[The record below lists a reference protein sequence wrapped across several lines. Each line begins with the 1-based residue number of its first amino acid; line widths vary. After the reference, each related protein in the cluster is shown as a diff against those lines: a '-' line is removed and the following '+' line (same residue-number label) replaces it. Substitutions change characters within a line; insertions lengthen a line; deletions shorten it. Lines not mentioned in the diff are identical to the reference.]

1 MTMNESQKKI
11 VGYSAIALCV
21 LTIISCIAWFFTIP
35 AYAESFDTEPQ
46 AEPDVIYID
55 SLMEMRVLDGYSAT
69 PFAAPTTNETTVEE
83 PSVNEETAKTEAV
96 EEVAEP
102 EPEKEAVP
110 QILSENEYAIYTAL
124 RNAGLSKAGTAAV
137 MGCMVKESNLRTTA
151 ENPNDGG
158 YGLLQWTYSRKT
170 DLLNWCYSAGLDAS
184 SVEGQVQFF
193 VHELQSK
200 YSKAARY
207 SYPVYETLTSS
218 ESVEDSLAM
227 FFSHMEA
234 GTNVP
239 ISASKIYCGN
249 LTTLNLYQARLNAAY
264 KYFA

>member
-11 VGYSAIALCV
+11 IGYSAIAMCV
-21 LTIISCIAWFFTIP
+21 LTIISCIVWFFSIP
-35 AYAESFDTEPQ
+35 AYADSFTTEP
-46 AEPDVIYID
+46 EPQSEPEVVYID
-55 SLMEMRVLDGYSAT
+55 SLMEMRVLDGYAAT
-69 PFAAPTTNETTVEE
+69 PFSVPATNETAAEE
-83 PSVNEETAKTEAV
+83 ASVSEESAEAEAV
-96 EEVAEP
+96 DEP
-102 EPEKEAVP
+102 EEEAVP
-110 QILSENEYAIYTAL
+110 QNLSENEYAIYTAL

-218 ESVEDSLAM
+218 DSVEDSLAM

-239 ISASKIYCGN
+239 ISASKVYCGN
-249 LTTLNLYQARLNAAY
+249 LTTLNLYQARLSAAY

>member
-21 LTIISCIAWFFTIP
+21 LTIISCIIWFFTIP

-69 PFAAPTTNETTVEE
+69 PFAAPTTNETAAEEASVSEESVEAEAVDEPEEE
-83 PSVNEETAKTEAV
+83 PI
-96 EEVAEP
+96 
-102 EPEKEAVP
+102 P
-110 QILSENEYAIYTAL
+110 QNLSENEYAIYTAL
-124 RNAGLSKAGTAAV
+124 RNVGLSKAGTAAV

-264 KYFA
+264 KFFA

>member
-21 LTIISCIAWFFTIP
+21 LTIISCIVWFFSVP
-35 AYAESFDTEPQ
+35 AYADSFATEP
-46 AEPDVIYID
+46 EPQSEPEVVYID
-55 SLMEMRVLDGYSAT
+55 SLMEIRVLDGYSAT
-69 PFAAPTTNETTVEE
+69 PFTVPATNETAAEEASASEESVEAEAVDEPEEE
-83 PSVNEETAKTEAV
+83 PI
-96 EEVAEP
+96 
-102 EPEKEAVP
+102 P
-110 QILSENEYAIYTAL
+110 QNFSENEYAIYTAL

-170 DLLNWCYSAGLDAS
+170 DLLNWCYSTGLDAS

-218 ESVEDSLAM
+218 DSVEDSLTM

-239 ISASKIYCGN
+239 ISASKVYCGN
-249 LTTLNLYQARLNAAY
+249 LTTLNLYQARLSAAY

>member
-11 VGYSAIALCV
+11 IGYSAIALCV

-35 AYAESFDTEPQ
+35 AYADSFDTEPQ
-46 AEPDVIYID
+46 AEPDVIYVD
-55 SLMEMRVLDGYSAT
+55 SLMEMRVLDGYAAT

-83 PSVNEETAKTEAV
+83 PSSSEETAETEAL
-96 EEVAEP
+96 EGTAEP
-102 EPEKEAVP
+102 EEETIP
-110 QILSENEYAIYTAL
+110 QNLSENEYAIYTAL

-218 ESVEDSLAM
+218 DSVEDSLAM

>member
-1 MTMNESQKKI
+1 
-11 VGYSAIALCV
+11 
-21 LTIISCIAWFFTIP
+21 
-35 AYAESFDTEPQ
+35 
-46 AEPDVIYID
+46 
-55 SLMEMRVLDGYSAT
+55 MEMRVLDGYSAT
-69 PFAAPTTNETTVEE
+69 PFTVPATNETAAEEASASEESVEAEAVDEPEEE
-83 PSVNEETAKTEAV
+83 PI
-96 EEVAEP
+96 
-102 EPEKEAVP
+102 P
-110 QILSENEYAIYTAL
+110 QNFSENEYAIYTAL

-170 DLLNWCYSAGLDAS
+170 DLLNWCYSAELDAS

-218 ESVEDSLAM
+218 DSVEDSLTM

-239 ISASKIYCGN
+239 ISASKVYCGN
-249 LTTLNLYQARLNAAY
+249 LTTLNLYQARLSAAY

>member
-11 VGYSAIALCV
+11 ISYSAIVLCV

-35 AYAESFDTEPQ
+35 AYADSFDTEPQ
-46 AEPDVIYID
+46 AEPDVIYVD
-55 SLMEMRVLDGYSAT
+55 SLMEMRVLDGYAAT
-69 PFAAPTTNETTVEE
+69 PFSIPATNETAVEE
-83 PSVNEETAKTEAV
+83 PSSNEETAETEVV
-96 EEVAEP
+96 EETVEP
-102 EPEKEAVP
+102 EEETNP
-110 QILSENEYAIYTAL
+110 QNLSENEYAIYTAL

-170 DLLNWCYSAGLDAS
+170 DLLSWCYSAGLDAS

-218 ESVEDSLAM
+218 DSVEDSLAM

-249 LTTLNLYQARLNAAY
+249 LTTLNLYQTRLNAAY

>member
-1 MTMNESQKKI
+1 
-11 VGYSAIALCV
+11 
-21 LTIISCIAWFFTIP
+21 
-35 AYAESFDTEPQ
+35 
-46 AEPDVIYID
+46 
-55 SLMEMRVLDGYSAT
+55 
-69 PFAAPTTNETTVEE
+69 
-83 PSVNEETAKTEAV
+83 
-96 EEVAEP
+96 
-102 EPEKEAVP
+102 
-110 QILSENEYAIYTAL
+110 
-124 RNAGLSKAGTAAV
+124 

-218 ESVEDSLAM
+218 DSVEDSLAM

-239 ISASKIYCGN
+239 ISASKVYCGN
-249 LTTLNLYQARLNAAY
+249 LTTLNLYQARLSAAY

>member
-11 VGYSAIALCV
+11 IGYSAIAMCV
-21 LTIISCIAWFFTIP
+21 LTIISCIVWFFSIP
-35 AYAESFDTEPQ
+35 AYADSFATEP
-46 AEPDVIYID
+46 EPQSEPEVVYID
-55 SLMEMRVLDGYSAT
+55 SLMEMRVLDGYAAT
-69 PFAAPTTNETTVEE
+69 PFTVPATNETDAEE
-83 PSVNEETAKTEAV
+83 ASVSEESAEAEAV
-96 EEVAEP
+96 DEAEE
-102 EPEKEAVP
+102 EAVP
-110 QILSENEYAIYTAL
+110 QNLSENEYAIYTAL

-218 ESVEDSLAM
+218 DSVEDSLAM

-239 ISASKIYCGN
+239 ISASKVYCGN
-249 LTTLNLYQARLNAAY
+249 LTTLNLYQARLSAAY

>member
-11 VGYSAIALCV
+11 VGYSAIAMCV
-21 LTIISCIAWFFTIP
+21 LTIISCIIWFFSVP
-35 AYAESFDTEPQ
+35 AYADSFATEP
-46 AEPDVIYID
+46 EPQSEPEVVYID

-69 PFAAPTTNETTVEE
+69 PFTAPATNETAAEEASVSEESVEAGAVDEPEEE
-83 PSVNEETAKTEAV
+83 PI
-96 EEVAEP
+96 
-102 EPEKEAVP
+102 P
-110 QILSENEYAIYTAL
+110 QNLSENEYAIYTAL
-124 RNAGLSKAGTAAV
+124 RNVGLSKAGTAAV

-249 LTTLNLYQARLNAAY
+249 LTTMNLYQARLSAAY

>member
-11 VGYSAIALCV
+11 IVYSAIALCV
-21 LTIISCIAWFFTIP
+21 LTIISCIAWFLTIP
-35 AYAESFDTEPQ
+35 AYADSFDTEPQ
-46 AEPDVIYID
+46 AEPDVIYVD
-55 SLMEMRVLDGYSAT
+55 SLMEMRVLDGYAAT

-83 PSVNEETAKTEAV
+83 PSSNEETAETEAV
-96 EEVAEP
+96 EEEAEP
-102 EPEKEAVP
+102 EEETIP
-110 QILSENEYAIYTAL
+110 QNLSENEYAIYTAL

-151 ENPNDGG
+151 ENPSDGG

-184 SVEGQVQFF
+184 SAAGQVQFF
-193 VHELQSK
+193 VHELQNK

-218 ESVEDSLAM
+218 DSVEDSLSM

>member
-11 VGYSAIALCV
+11 IGYSAIALCV

-35 AYAESFDTEPQ
+35 AYADSFDTEPQ
-46 AEPDVIYID
+46 AEPDVIYVD
-55 SLMEMRVLDGYSAT
+55 SLMEMRVLDGYAAT

-83 PSVNEETAKTEAV
+83 PSSSEETVETEAV
-96 EEVAEP
+96 EETAEP
-102 EPEKEAVP
+102 EEETIP
-110 QILSENEYAIYTAL
+110 QNLSENEYAIYTAL

-218 ESVEDSLAM
+218 DNVEDSLSM

-249 LTTLNLYQARLNAAY
+249 LSTLNLYQARLNAAY

>member
-11 VGYSAIALCV
+11 IGYSAIALCV
-21 LTIISCIAWFFTIP
+21 LTIISCIAWFFAIP
-35 AYAESFDTEPQ
+35 AYADSFNTEPQ
-46 AEPDVIYID
+46 AEADVIYID
-55 SLMEMRVLDGYSAT
+55 SLMEMRVLDGYAAT
-69 PFAAPTTNETTVEE
+69 PFSVPATNETAVEE
-83 PSVNEETAKTEAV
+83 PSASEEPAETEAV
-96 EEVAEP
+96 EEAA

-110 QILSENEYAIYTAL
+110 QNLSENEYAIYTAL

>member
-110 QILSENEYAIYTAL
+110 QNLSENEYAIYTAL

-170 DLLNWCYSAGLDAS
+170 DLLNWCYSCLLYTSPSPRDA
-184 SVEGQVQFF
+184 
-193 VHELQSK
+193 
-200 YSKAARY
+200 
-207 SYPVYETLTSS
+207 
-218 ESVEDSLAM
+218 
-227 FFSHMEA
+227 
-234 GTNVP
+234 
-239 ISASKIYCGN
+239 
-249 LTTLNLYQARLNAAY
+249 
-264 KYFA
+264 